1 MAHRS
6 RSTAPVE
13 DRTDKLCAV
22 CGRTITW
29 RAKWARDWAQVRYC
43 SDACRA
49 RSRSG
54 SDERA
59 LLTAAVRES
68 LDRCAAGAT
77 ACPSEVARA
86 VHTARGGGG
95 EGWREL
101 LEPVREAARR
111 LAADGELEFT
121 QHGVVVDPSRAKGPV
136 RLRPVR
142 R

>member
-13 DRTDKLCAV
+13 DRADKVCAV

-49 RSRSG
+49 RARSG
-54 SDERA
+54 ADERA
-59 LLTAAVRES
+59 ELAAAVRQQ
-68 LDRCAAGAT
+68 LAGCAAGTT

-86 VHTARGGGG
+86 VHIARGGSG
-95 EGWREL
+95 EAWQEL
-101 LEPVREAARR
+101 VEPVRQTARR
-111 LAADGELEFT
+111 LAAEGELEFT